1 MRAQAPGKLVLT
13 GAYAVLEGAPAVV
26 VAVDRHAVADTSR
39 AAASP
44 PAEVRA
50 AFGRDAAPEVDVSA
64 LQDARGRKLGLGSS
78 AAAVVASLGARALG
92 RGEDLAAPGVREAI
106 FEAAREAHA
115 RVQSG
120 GSGVDVAASTFGGA
134 LRYALGAPAPSI
146 RAMGVPRGLVVAT
159 FFSGESARTSD
170 LRARVDD
177 ARSRRPAEHAA
188 VARAMH
194 EGAFAAA
201 DAFEAADVSAY
212 VRAAAMYGELLDRL
226 GRIADAPIVPVGWA
240 ALAERASSEGG
251 AFLPSGAGGGDVAVW
266 LGGASPSAAFQSHA
280 ATLGL
285 QTLSLSVDAG
295 GLRPAAP
302 AHAHA

>member
-26 VAVDRHAVADTSR
+26 VAVDRHAVADTSQT
-39 AAASP
+39 AASP

-50 AFGRDAAPEVDVSA
+50 AFGADPPPAVDVSA

-78 AAAVVASLGARALG
+78 AAAVVASLGARALT
-92 RGEDLAAPGVREAI
+92 RGEDLAAPHARELI
-106 FEAAREAHA
+106 FRAARDAHA

-134 LRYALGAPAPSI
+134 LRYTLTAGAPSI
-146 RAMGVPRGLVVAT
+146 RPSAFPPGLALAT

-170 LRARVDD
+170 LRARVDE
-177 ARSRRPAEHAA
+177 ARARRPAEHAGLARSMHDGA
-188 VARAMH
+188 V
-194 EGAFAAA
+194 AAA
-201 DAFEAADVSAY
+201 DAFEAGDVGRY
-212 VRAAAMYGELLDRL
+212 VLAAAAYGELLARL
-226 GRIADAPIVPVGWA
+226 GRFADAPIVPAGWD
-240 ALAERASSEGG
+240 ALAERAAGEGG

-266 LGGASPSAAFQSHA
+266 LGGGLPSAAFASHA

-285 QTLSLSVDAG
+285 QTLALAVDPG
-295 GLRPAAP
+295 GLRAAVP
-302 AHAHA
+302 AHE